1 MRDRLLK
8 KATVIVLESTISHY
22 KILKKIGQ
30 GGMGEVYLAEDSR
43 LQRKVAV
50 KILPAAAASSPES
63 LARFEREAK
72 TAAALNHPNVATIYD
87 VGSETRPDGSHI
99 DYIVE
104 EYLEGQNL
112 QDLIWS
118 GRLSRQKALSFA
130 TEIGE
135 GLAAINAA
143 GIVHRDL
150 KPGNIFITSAGHLKI
165 LDFGLAKLIQPPRT
179 EPVGENS
186 PTLTF
191 SLTGMVAGQL
201 IGTPGYMAP
210 EQFGDSEVDQ
220 RADIFAFGTVLYEM
234 LSGRHPFESK
244 RSQSMPS
251 PGKSIHQSIHST
263 IHRILNEQ
271 PLPLDQLE
279 PGLPLRL
286 QWIVEKCLQKDPAAR
301 YQHSSDLLVDLR
313 AASASSLESGPAP
326 KTAAEGKIG
335 RKRLAII
342 IAVVF
347 FCGLAVS
354 WLLKSMSPQKAQLPP
369 LLEFD
374 FSYKGQIRPWDG
386 PAISPDGTMVVY
398 RDSGTLWIR
407 DLHALAPR
415 KLEGTEGA
423 GAPFWSPRSDYI
435 AYFTRSQLYKIS
447 KAGDGISAL
456 CRLPNDLWGG
466 GYWTSSG
473 TIMFGQGPGGIYEVD
488 EQGGEPRQILKP
500 EKGENWLYWPSLLP
514 GSKKLMYVILKED
527 NSSEIVVQTGG
538 QRTSVLKRP
547 EFITWAV
554 YSRTGHILY
563 QLGSSTQ
570 RGIASFS
577 IWALPFDAASLK
589 KTGEPFQAIAD
600 GMSPTVSSAGT
611 LVYRTRPQKE
621 NRLVWV
627 DRQGKVLGAIG
638 QPQAVIRNPSISPD
652 GQRVAADGA
661 DANSG
666 FDVWI
671 HDPRGTKER
680 ITSEFA
686 DRRHPVWSPSGDR
699 IAFDSGGSIYIQP
712 LDQSSEARKILPLGA
727 VEEIFLNWSHSGEF
741 LLYDFLSPNHS
752 NRDIW
757 YLHLPLAENGIPL
770 VQIPADQ
777 TLPQISPNEHYVLYQ
792 STESGGYLPDIFAVS
807 FPDGKRKTKIS
818 ISGGTHPRWSPNG
831 NEIFYVDPDDDL
843 VAVSVTGDLQ
853 LGQPHH
859 LFTSAE
865 AGSDLSLDALSYVY
879 DVGPK
884 AERFVVVQM
893 PTGGKIVVVQN
904 WPEGLR
910 ASK

>member
-1 MRDRLLK
+1 
-8 KATVIVLESTISHY
+8 VLESTISHY

-30 GGMGEVYLAEDSR
+30 GGMGEVYLAEDIR
-43 LQRKVAV
+43 LQRKVAL
-50 KILPAAAASSPES
+50 KILPAAAASSAES
-63 LARFEREAK
+63 LARFEREAQ
-72 TAAALNHPNVATIYD
+72 TAAALNHPNIATIYD
-87 VGSETRPDGSHI
+87 VGSETRTDGSQI
-99 DYIVE
+99 SYIVE
-104 EYLEGQNL
+104 EYLEGQTL
-112 QDLIWS
+112 QELLWR
-118 GRLSRQKALSFA
+118 GRLPRQKALSMA
-130 TEIGE
+130 IDIGE

-165 LDFGLAKLIQPPRT
+165 LDFGLAKLMQPSRT

-191 SLTGMVAGQL
+191 SLTGMVAGQV

-220 RADIFAFGTVLYEM
+220 RADIFAFGVVLYEM
-234 LSGRHPFESK
+234 LSGHHPFQGK
-244 RSQSMPS
+244 RSQSLPS
-251 PGKSIHQSIHST
+251 QGKSTPKSTPKNTPKSIHKSIHST
-263 IHRILNEQ
+263 IHRILNEP

-286 QWIVEKCLQKDPAAR
+286 QWTVEKCLEKDPAAR

-313 AASASSLESGPAP
+313 AAAASSVESGPVP
-326 KTAAEGKIG
+326 KTGVEGKIG
-335 RKRLAII
+335 AKRLAII

-347 FCGLAVS
+347 LSGVAVS

-374 FSYKGQIRPWDG
+374 FSYKGQMRPWDG

-423 GAPFWSPRSDYI
+423 GEPFWSPRSDYI

-447 KAGDGISAL
+447 KAGDSISAL

-466 GYWTSSG
+466 GYWTPNG

-514 GSKKLMYVILKED
+514 DSKKLMYVSLKQD
-527 NSSEIVVQTGG
+527 NSSEIFVQTGG
-538 QRTSVLKRP
+538 QRTSVLKRA
-547 EFITWAV
+547 EFITWTS

-577 IWALPFDAASLK
+577 VWALPFDAASLK

-661 DANSG
+661 DANGG

-671 HDPRGTKER
+671 HDPRGTKDR

-699 IAFDSGGSIYIQP
+699 IAFDSGGSIYVQP
-712 LDQSSEARKILPLGA
+712 LDQSTEARKILPLGA
-727 VEEIFLNWSHSGEF
+727 VEEIFLNWSHSGQF
-741 LLYDFLSPNHS
+741 LLYDFLSPNRS

-757 YLHLPLAENGIPL
+757 YLHLPLAGNGIPL

-818 ISGGTHPRWSPNG
+818 ISGGTHPRWSPTG
-831 NEIFYVDPDDDL
+831 NEIFYVDSDDSL

-853 LGQPHH
+853 LGQPRR

-893 PTGGKIVVVQN
+893 PTGGKIAVVQN
-904 WPEGLR
+904 WPEGFR
-910 ASK
+910 AAK